1 MLKADRGVTYLQC
14 LYPHDRLIE
23 AVQVTSEAFPDE
35 LIPHCEIIRFGG
47 HLSASS
53 LPVIH
58 YTTDERLQEIID
70 FHEANGVMVA
80 NPHVVTL
87 EEGSRHKRAEA
98 DQMGFKAEVDPYG
111 LLNPGKM
118 ATYKAVKA

>member
-1 MLKADRGVTYLQC
+1 
-14 LYPHDRLIE
+14 
-23 AVQVTSEAFPDE
+23 
-35 LIPHCEIIRFGG
+35 
-47 HLSASS
+47 
-53 LPVIH
+53 
-58 YTTDERLQEIID
+58 
-70 FHEANGVMVA
+70 MVA

-118 ATYKAVKA
+118 ATYQPVKP